1 MSIMAIKHILITAPK
16 LAVTAILSGWP
27 LRFIKYFKDMIKC
40 RGTYCAS
47 DLFPV
52 LLFMHD
58 MAIVRSPRAH
68 CPNPPLHA
76 LNPRGRD
83 TFIVLASIWGLL

>member
-1 MSIMAIKHILITAPK
+1 MSIMAVKHILITTPR
-16 LAVTAILSGWP
+16 LATTAILGDPP
-27 LRFIKYFKDMIKC
+27 LQFIKYFKDMIKC

-58 MAIVRSPRAH
+58 MAIVLSPIAH
-68 CPNPPLHA
+68 CQNPPLHA

-83 TFIVLASIWGLL
+83 TFIVLASIWGL

>member
-1 MSIMAIKHILITAPK
+1 MSIMAVKHILITTLK
-16 LAVTAILSGWP
+16 VAVTATFGGLP
-27 LRFIKYFKDMIKC
+27 LLFIKYFKDMIKC
-40 RGTYCAS
+40 RGTYCVS

-76 LNPRGRD
+76 LTPRGRD

>member
-1 MSIMAIKHILITAPK
+1 MAVKHILITTLKP
-16 LAVTAILSGWP
+16 AVTAAFGGLP
-27 LRFIKYFKDMIKC
+27 LLFIKYFKDMIKC

-83 TFIVLASIWGLL
+83 TFIVLASIWGFYE

>member
-1 MSIMAIKHILITAPK
+1 MSIMAVKHILITTPK
-16 LAVTAILSGWP
+16 LSVTAVFEQLA
-27 LRFIKYFKDMIKC
+27 LRFIKYFKDIINC

-58 MAIVRSPRAH
+58 MAIVHSPRAH

-83 TFIVLASIWGLL
+83 TFIILASIWGLL